1 MLFLTPANSSKYKYF
16 QTRNKGVVALIIG
29 VPKEIKN
36 NEYRVAMV
44 PSGVRALVENGH
56 QVLVQQSAGE
66 GAGIQDT
73 EYAVAGAKISSLA
86 ETIFE
91 KAEMIVK
98 VKEPLPQ
105 EYQLLRSGQLL
116 FTYLHLAPAPEL
128 TKALL
133 EQGVIGIA
141 YETVQLDNGSLP
153 LLTPMSEIAGKL
165 SVQVAARYLEKENG
179 GSGILL
185 GGVPGV
191 RPGNIVIL
199 GGGTVGQNAAKI
211 ALGMGAHVAL
221 LDISLDKLRYLD
233 DVLGGRITLLA
244 SNTENI
250 EQAVKKADVV
260 IGGVLIPGAKARKLV
275 TRKLI
280 SEMRKG
286 SVMVDVAIDQ
296 GGCFETSVATSFDN
310 PTFLIDGVI
319 QYCVANM
326 PGCVARTSTFALTNA
341 TLPYVLKLANWG
353 YDQALKNDI
362 PLRKGLNVYK
372 GRLTSKP
379 VAEAVGIEY
388 VPYESAIAA

>member
-1 MLFLTPANSSKYKYF
+1 M
-16 QTRNKGVVALIIG
+16 IIG

-86 ETIFE
+86 ETIFQ

-105 EYQLLRSGQLL
+105 EYQLLRPGQLL

-133 EQGVIGIA
+133 EQGVIGVA

-179 GSGILL
+179 GSGVLL
-185 GGVPGV
+185 GGVPG
-191 RPGNIVIL
+191 
-199 GGGTVGQNAAKI
+199 
-211 ALGMGAHVAL
+211 
-221 LDISLDKLRYLD
+221 
-233 DVLGGRITLLA
+233 
-244 SNTENI
+244 
-250 EQAVKKADVV
+250 
-260 IGGVLIPGAKARKLV
+260 IPGV
-275 TRKLI
+275 T
-280 SEMRKG
+280 
-286 SVMVDVAIDQ
+286 DQ
-296 GGCFETSVATSFDN
+296 QNKS
-310 PTFLIDGVI
+310 
-319 QYCVANM
+319 
-326 PGCVARTSTFALTNA
+326 RH
-341 TLPYVLKLANWG
+341 
-353 YDQALKNDI
+353 
-362 PLRKGLNVYK
+362 RH
-372 GRLTSKP
+372 
-379 VAEAVGIEY
+379 
-388 VPYESAIAA
+388 